1 MKKFLRFIFI
11 FTVLLCGCDSAGKNN
26 AFREEIPGQH
36 NNRGFQGGDSG
47 DAYTEETPPATPA
60 PETQQTLPYT
70 LRMKGNTPVHGGPG
84 TEYDFISTIGA
95 DGTFTIVEEATDTD
109 GNKWGKLKSGL
120 GWVNISLLGSY
131 TVEKA
136 DVTACYA
143 TKELLENGD
152 YLEYSGELTGYVT
165 SVAITADKPLEN
177 VRFTSLSYSDSFSGI
192 RYATREVLYQLERL
206 PADTVLILNMTF
218 HGDMTTY
225 GLRFTDGDNSIR
237 YFAISQSGKDGS
249 LVFREYYP

>member
-70 LRMKGNTPVHGGPG
+70 LRMKGNTPVHEGPG

-136 DVTACYA
+136 DKILRAFYGYGVIYKGETEREILYGETCKNN
-143 TKELLENGD
+143 KE
-152 YLEYSGELTGYVT
+152 GECL
-165 SVAITADKPLEN
+165 PL
-177 VRFTSLSYSDSFSGI
+177 
-192 RYATREVLYQLERL
+192 
-206 PADTVLILNMTF
+206 
-218 HGDMTTY
+218 
-225 GLRFTDGDNSIR
+225 
-237 YFAISQSGKDGS
+237 KDGYIRIKTT
-249 LVFREYYP
+249 L